1 MIFFMIWLCE
11 GFIFETVSSL
21 IQHELQAVVFQ
32 SHIAIILMQERK
44 NLKTHPTLQ
53 ITKSPYPQP

>member
-1 MIFFMIWLCE
+1 M
-11 GFIFETVSSL
+11 FETVSSL